1 MVDQIGNE
9 IPAAGITRGT
19 NIPNDEILYST
30 AGFTQKGV
38 TLAPGKGL
46 LIGGTVLAR
55 NSSTKL
61 YEKWVSGGPNG
72 TGTPAGVL
80 RKTVETGTDT
90 NGQKYLAN
98 IVVQGIL
105 KLSKVSSA
113 NGGVTNIISAGGA
126 LAGASY
132 SDALGFFKF

>member
-9 IPAAGITRGT
+9 IPAAGITRGV

-55 NSSTKL
+55 NTSTKL
-61 YEKWVSGGPNG
+61 YEKWTNGGANG
-72 TGTPAGVL
+72 TGTPVGVL
-80 RKTVETGTDT
+80 RKTVDTGADS

-98 IVVQGIL
+98 IVIAGIL

-113 NGGVTNIISAGGA
+113 NGGTTNLLTPLGA
-126 LAGASY
+126 VENV
-132 SDALGFFKF
+132 ALGFFKF

>member
-9 IPAAGITRGT
+9 IPAAGISRTA
-19 NIPNDEILYST
+19 NVPNDEILYST

-61 YEKWVSGGPNG
+61 YEKWVNGGANG
-72 TGTPAGVL
+72 TGTPVGVL
-80 RKTVETGTDT
+80 RKTVETGSDT

-98 IVVQGIL
+98 IVIAGIL

-113 NGGVTNIISAGGA
+113 NGGTTNILTPLGA
-126 LAGASY
+126 TENV
-132 SDALGFFKF
+132 ALGFFKF